1 MTKLAWLRLLGVFL
15 AMLPPLASANS
26 LRFFGNGVGDID
38 RAKIQVDDPA
48 TSSAGPPADIGA
60 TSFTI
65 EFWIKGVLAENRG
78 TVRCGSTYGW
88 IEGNTVIDRD
98 RYDQPRSFGI
108 ALGNGRVAFGTNVA
122 NWSTTLCGT
131 RNVLDGTWH
140 HVAVTRER
148 DSGVL
153 RIFVDGQPDGTAN
166 GAPGDISYPDNGVP
180 GNYCGGS
187 CAFSDPYLV
196 IGAEKHDAGNV
207 RYPSFRG
214 LVDEL
219 RLSTVSRYSGNFVVP
234 TVPFVADT
242 ATAALYHLDESAGTA
257 VRDAVGASPGFLRV
271 GGNPVGPVWSSDSP
285 FAATGAGT
293 LALQAASYSGS
304 EATGTITVTV
314 ERTGGSSGSASVTY
328 QTGVATATPGA
339 DYQPAT
345 GTLNWSDGDA
355 QPKSFTI
362 VVLDDATDEPDETL
376 TVLLTGASGASLGSP
391 SSATLTILDND
402 ATLQHGTLRFAN
414 ASYSIVEGGGSVA
427 VIVNRVGGTD
437 GAVSVNFAT
446 GTGSALADADFTTD
460 SGTLYWP
467 AGDASN
473 RVINIPILQ
482 DAIAEG
488 VENFTV
494 TLAAPDGGAALGVP
508 SATTVSIADDD
519 AVPTAGS
526 VRFSSA
532 GYTVAEGEGMVTLT
546 VNRVSGTAGTIAVNY
561 ATSNGSATSGSD
573 FSARAGTLSWGA
585 GDSSSR
591 TIVVPILADTAIED
605 TEAFSV
611 SLSAPTGGALLT
623 TPSVAAVSITDDDV
637 PPLAGGFS
645 DGFER
650 PSGAALGNGW
660 VERDPNAFSLSSG
673 QALKNSSSGVGGD
686 ALVYRPATENATDVE
701 VAAQLRLTAAGVGY
715 PQVFSRLQTAG
726 IGTTGPVVRYVLY
739 IDASAGS
746 AVLARELA
754 GGLTTLANIGLS
766 PRITTTEAFR
776 LRLRTTGTSPVAIGA
791 FVERSVA
798 GSWQIIGQATVTD
811 SSSSRISAA
820 GSTGFGGYRE
830 NGYSFDNFTRTMLTA
845 PGALGAFSAGVSTAP
860 QNPAGR

>member
-1 MTKLAWLRLLGVFL
+1 MTKLAWLRLPGVLL
-15 AMLPPLASANS
+15 AMLAQLASANS
-26 LRFFGNGVGDID
+26 LRFFGNGVDDID

-48 TSSAGPPADIGA
+48 TTSPGPPADIGA
-60 TSFTI
+60 STFTI
-65 EFWIKGVLAENRG
+65 EFWIKGALADNRG

-108 ALGNGRVAFGTNVA
+108 ALGNGRVAFGTNVG

-131 RNVLDGTWH
+131 RNVLDGAWH
-140 HVAVTRER
+140 HIAVVRER
-148 DSGVL
+148 DSGVM

-214 LVDEL
+214 LLDEL
-219 RLSTVSRYSGNFVVP
+219 RLSTVARYSGNFVVP
-234 TVPFVADT
+234 TVPFVADA
-242 ATAALYHLDESAGTA
+242 ATAALYHLDESAGTT
-257 VRDAVGASPGFLRV
+257 VRDAVGTSPGFLRV

-285 FAATGAGT
+285 FAASGAGT

-355 QPKSFTI
+355 QPKTFTI
-362 VVLDDATDEPDETL
+362 VVLDDAVDEPDETL
-376 TVLLTGASGASLGSP
+376 TVQLTGASGASLGSP
-391 SSATLTILDND
+391 ASATLTILDDD
-402 ATLQHGTLRFAN
+402 ATLQHGTLRFAS
-414 ASYSIVEGGGSVA
+414 ASYGVNEGGGSVD
-427 VIVNRVGGTD
+427 VLVNRVGGAD

-460 SGTLYWP
+460 SGTLFWP
-467 AGDASN
+467 AGDASA

-488 VENFTV
+488 AENFTV
-494 TLAAPDGGAALGVP
+494 TLAAPDGAAVLGVP
-508 SATTVSIADDD
+508 STTTVSIADDD
-519 AVPTAGS
+519 AAPTPGS

-532 GYTVAEGEGMVTLT
+532 SYTVAEGAGTVTLT

-561 ATSNGSATSGSD
+561 STSNGSAASGSD
-573 FSARAGTLSWGA
+573 FSARTGTLSWGA

-591 TIVVPILADTAIED
+591 TIVVPILADAAVEG
-605 TEAFSV
+605 TESFSV
-611 SLSAPTGGALLT
+611 SLSTPTGGAVLT
-623 TPSVAAVSITDDDV
+623 TPSSAAVSITDDDS
-637 PPLAGGFS
+637 PPLSGAFS

-660 VERDPNAFSLSSG
+660 VERDPDAFSLSSG

-686 ALVYRPATENATDVE
+686 ALVYRPAIENATDVE

-726 IGTTGPVVRYVLY
+726 LGTTGPVVRYVLY

-754 GGLTTLANIGLS
+754 GGLTTLTNIGLS
-766 PRITTTEAFR
+766 PRLTTTEAFR
-776 LRLRTTGTSPVAIGA
+776 LRLRTTGTSAVAIGA
-791 FVERSVA
+791 FVERNVS

-845 PGALGAFSAGVSTAP
+845 P
-860 QNPAGR
+860 